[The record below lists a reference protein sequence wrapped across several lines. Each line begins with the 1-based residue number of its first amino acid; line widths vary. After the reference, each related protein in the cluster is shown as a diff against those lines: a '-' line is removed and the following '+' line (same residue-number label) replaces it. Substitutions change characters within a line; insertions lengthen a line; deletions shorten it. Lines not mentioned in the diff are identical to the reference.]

1 MNATAPSSTSSA
13 ANSAT
18 SPAAGPV
25 APPRPLCR
33 PAHGRM
39 LAGVASGLARYL
51 HVDAL
56 LVRIAFVVGVFVG
69 GVAIPAYLACWLLIR
84 DEHAVE
90 SIAGEFAS
98 SVDAWRN

>member
-1 MNATAPSSTSSA
+1 MNATDTTSTTSA
-13 ANSAT
+13 AGSAG
-18 SPAAGPV
+18 SPAAGPA
-25 APPRPLCR
+25 APPRSLSR
-33 PAHGRM
+33 PADGRM

-69 GVAIPAYLACWLLIR
+69 GVAIPAYLACWLLIP

-98 SVDAWRN
+98 SVNAWRN